1 MKFVDSAETSSEELD
16 SILLKALLEGLAPPR
31 RPHHENEH
39 ASVVMPRRRSSEV
52 ILRQG
57 GLGVKKFYVHS
68 IGSKLLWKRCSCVE
82 LSL

>member
-52 ILRQG
+52 FLRSG
-57 GLGVKKFYVHS
+57 GVGVMKFYVHS
-68 IGSKLLWKRCSCVE
+68 INAYDQVGLN
-82 LSL
+82 

>member
-16 SILLKALLEGLAPPR
+16 SILLKAWLEGLVPPR

-52 ILRQG
+52 VLRLG
-57 GLGVKKFYVHS
+57 GLGLF
-68 IGSKLLWKRCSCVE
+68 
-82 LSL
+82 